1 MPLVNVSVEE
11 IQRIATLAR
20 LELTT
25 SEEQELVHHFKTILT
40 YVAKLQSLDT
50 REVEPTAH
58 AVTVP
63 SPLREDQV
71 TNTPIPEALLAN
83 APARE
88 DHFFKVPKIIE

>member
-1 MPLVNVSVEE
+1 MGITLEDIRRV
-11 IQRIATLAR
+11 ATLAR

-25 SEEQELVHHFKTILT
+25 AEEHALVEHFDKILT
-40 YVAKLQSLDT
+40 YMEKLNSLDT
-50 REVEPTAH
+50 AHVEPTAH

-63 SPLREDQV
+63 SPLREDRV
-71 TNTPIPEALLAN
+71 TNQPNTEALLAN